1 MTRSKTGNR
10 RATGMSKQVPS
21 YTEKDGVAVESHR
34 VNMATGEYKGK
45 VFETKKGK
53 RMQRQRERMEEKRS
67 EVSSEEKD
75 TTQRTADSGSGVE
88 VFDK

>member
-10 RATGMSKQVPS
+10 RATGMLKQVPS
-21 YTEKDGVAVESHR
+21 YTEKDGVVVESHR
-34 VNMATGEYKGK
+34 VTIATGEYKGK

-53 RMQRQRERMEEKRS
+53 RMQKQKERMEEKRG
-67 EVSSEEKD
+67 EASSEEKG
-75 TTQRTADSGSGVE
+75 TTQETSGSESGVE